1 MFQLSHFHHFH
12 QEPSRSRALCHTEE
26 SEEMVCD
33 MVSQWPS
40 GIGEKNAY
48 YRRKSESRKMPP
60 LSSDN
65 LAILAMQLQVL
76 GKYGK
81 ACCQDISK
89 KLQVSPFALLCKLAS
104 A

>member
-26 SEEMVCD
+26 SEDMVCD

-40 GIGEKNAY
+40 GIGEKTPITEEN
-48 YRRKSESRKMPP
+48 
-60 LSSDN
+60 
-65 LAILAMQLQVL
+65 
-76 GKYGK
+76 
-81 ACCQDISK
+81 
-89 KLQVSPFALLCKLAS
+89 QVSPFEALLCKLAS